1 MIPKANKIIYQ
12 YWNHEIEIGEMKE
25 RLNELPKEEL
35 IDLLED
41 LTMRVPGAMNFI
53 VHGVENSSED

>member
-12 YWNHEIEIGEMKE
+12 YWNHEIEIEEMKE

-41 LTMRVPGAMNFI
+41 LTMRVP
-53 VHGVENSSED
+53 